1 VLVQPDKNEL
11 GDKRLN
17 EVENLAKLR
26 EENKKLTD
34 ENRIPDQNLLEDKT
48 AALGMPMLT
57 SEFIR
62 RLERLNPRL
71 VIKPG
76 GVRNAVQLRYPF
88 KNKEGVEELEY
99 VGGFYVDEK
108 VLPEYSAVIT
118 DNRGLPLRELRGWR
132 SVLVP
137 LIERGI
143 ITLKQVEVTFGKAR
157 GQRSVLFNKHMQGR
171 S

>member
-1 VLVQPDKNEL
+1 MLIQPDKNEL
-11 GDKRLN
+11 GDSRLN
-17 EVENLAKLR
+17 EVEGLAKLK
-26 EENKKLTD
+26 EGNKKLTD
-34 ENRIPDQNLLEDKT
+34 ENRIPDQDLLEDKKM
-48 AALGMPMLT
+48 ALGMPMLV

-76 GVRNAVQLRYPF
+76 GVRNAVQIRYPF

-108 VLPEYSAVIT
+108 VLPEYSAVIV
-118 DNRGLPLRELRGWR
+118 DNRGLPLREVRGWR
-132 SVLVP
+132 TVLVP
-137 LIERGI
+137 LVERGI
-143 ITLKQVEVTFGKAR
+143 LSLKQVELTFGKAT